1 MTCPNRLRPRNIR
14 VVKDFQVLIISSPN
28 FEFSFSL
35 GVYMKTRCYM
45 PTVQQLCSLW
55 DQKLALLREDLTYYQ
70 DGKTEEGELFI
81 PFDKF
86 DKHAQ
91 INEALEKRCV
101 QSVRKYCLA
110 IFSFYLIT

>member
-1 MTCPNRLRPRNIR
+1 
-14 VVKDFQVLIISSPN
+14 
-28 FEFSFSL
+28 
-35 GVYMKTRCYM
+35 
-45 PTVQQLCSLW
+45 
-55 DQKLALLREDLTYYQ
+55 LAYYQ

-101 QSVRKYCLA
+101 QSVRKYCLV
-110 IFSFYLIT
+110 IFYFYLIT